1 VQRRLFVAGSTGV
14 IGRAVVRLARAARV
28 PVVPHARPRRDGAAP
43 ADPKAAV
50 FDLGDTKA
58 LTDELSRCT
67 TVLQLIGTMR
77 TRFGAG
83 DTYETSDILTTQQ
96 LADASRAA
104 GIRHLVLL
112 SSAGASRRGG
122 PYLAAKARAEEVV
135 VASGVPYTIVR
146 PGFFEG
152 EGRHGPPLVG
162 AFARAIG
169 AWSFRP
175 IPVERVAA
183 ALLHIAREG
192 RPLGT
197 VVEGR
202 ALWDLSA

>member
-1 VQRRLFVAGSTGV
+1 VRACGAGSTGV
-14 IGRAVVRLARAARV
+14 IGRTVVRLARATRV
-28 PVVPHARPRRDGAAP
+28 AVVPHARPRRDGAAP

-50 FDLGDTKA
+50 FELGDTKT
-58 LTDELSRCT
+58 LTAELERCT

-83 DTYETSDILTTQQ
+83 DTYETSDILTTRQ
-96 LADASRAA
+96 LADASRDA

-112 SSAGASRRGG
+112 SSSGASRLGG
-122 PYLAAKARAEEVV
+122 PYLAAKARAEEIVA
-135 VASGVPYTIVR
+135 ASGVPYTIVR

-183 ALLHIAREG
+183 AILRMAVEG
-192 RPLGT
+192 APLAT